1 MDAMQESLNADA
13 AQVEADAGCPNEP
26 IDIDDVVRDAEN
38 AARQAEPLSGAP
50 GMVIISRYPAAGLRR

>member
-1 MDAMQESLNADA
+1 MQESLNADA

-38 AARQAEPLSGAP
+38 APDRPSRSAVRRAWSSSAAIRRRGCAR
-50 GMVIISRYPAAGLRR
+50 